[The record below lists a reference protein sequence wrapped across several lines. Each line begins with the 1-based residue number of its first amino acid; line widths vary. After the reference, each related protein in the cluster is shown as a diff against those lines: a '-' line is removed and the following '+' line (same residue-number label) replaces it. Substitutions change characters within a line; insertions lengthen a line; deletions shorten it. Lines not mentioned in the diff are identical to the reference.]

1 MISNDRP
8 LAARGDVAERLAA
21 GDWRQDLLGP
31 TSQWPHALRQ
41 QIEVLLNAAFPMF
54 LVWGPARALIY
65 NDAYRAIL
73 GDKHPGALGRGF
85 WDVWPEVRAQ
95 IEPVIE
101 TAFAGQASFFE
112 NLQVD
117 LDRGGTIEPAW
128 FTFSYSPIPADDRI
142 PGVLCVCV
150 ETTTFALER
159 AARQE
164 SEDTLLFLD
173 RLTRATSAL
182 ASADAVMVQTTQLLG
197 QQMGVSVCAYADMDE
212 DEDGF
217 TIRGDWAAPGARSIV
232 GRYRLADFGRRAV
245 ENLSRGLPLVI
256 NDNRVEIA
264 PHEAATFQAIG
275 IGATICMPLVR
286 DGRLRALMA
295 VHHAGAHVWTDREQ
309 ALVREVTER
318 SWAFVERVG
327 AEAEVR
333 QAADELRSVTD
344 AVPLLISYVDREQRY
359 SFVNHAYETWFGRP
373 RDQINGRLVAEV
385 LGPAYGEVRPRLEE
399 ALAGARV
406 SFESRMTYPDLG
418 PRDIQVDYVPR
429 RDARGGVIG
438 VYVVVA
444 DITKRVDA
452 ERALVGSETRLR
464 LATEFAEVGL
474 WDVDEVGG
482 ELFWDDRVR
491 AMFGV
496 APGAPVSMTTFYD
509 GLHPDDLDA
518 TAAAYAA
525 AADPVRRA
533 LYDVEYRTVGV
544 EDGAVRWVAAKGRGL
559 FDADGRCLRVVGTA
573 IDITER
579 QRLTRR
585 LREESERV
593 QLALDAGAIIGT
605 WVWHIPTDT
614 ITADERFAQA
624 FGLSPE
630 ACREGLPLSAAFG
643 SIHPDDAPRVE
654 TAIAAALAGP
664 GPYRCQY
671 RVRQAQG
678 YRWIEAN
685 GRVERGD
692 DGAPLRFPGV
702 LLDVEARRAI
712 EAQRDQ
718 AIDLLSRFVEAAPG
732 IVYAKDRAGRMTLA
746 NRGLFA
752 LLGREPAEVLGKTTA
767 EIFGQSETDGLLMAS
782 DEEVMRSGQDDQ
794 REEFV
799 ATADGQITYWQSNKA
814 PLRDEGGQ
822 ITGLV
827 STSVDITARKH
838 AEEARDLLMR
848 EVDHRARNSLA
859 VIQSVVRLTDAADPA
874 AFRQAIHGRIEAM
887 ARAQA
892 ALAKSQ
898 WRGGTIGEV
907 VRDELL
913 SSVTAASRVRL
924 SGAEIPLPADH
935 VQPLSM
941 VLHELAT
948 NATKYGALSV
958 REGVIDVRWA
968 STSEG
973 WSLDWQERG
982 GPPAAPPSRTGFGSR
997 LMNSLARQLN
1007 GKLEFD
1013 WGADGLSVTLTSGRP
1028 KP

>member
-8 LAARGDVAERLAA
+8 LAAQGDVARRLGA
-21 GDWRQDLLGP
+21 GGWQRDLLGP
-31 TSQWPHALRQ
+31 TGAWPITLRQ
-41 QIEVLLNAAFPMF
+41 QVEVLLNAPFPMF

-73 GDKHPGALGRGF
+73 GDKHPWALGRAF
-85 WDVWPEVRAQ
+85 WEVWPEVRAQ

-101 TAFAGQASFFE
+101 AAFAGQASFFE
-112 NLQVD
+112 ELEVT
-117 LDRGGTIEPAW
+117 LERGGTVEPAW
-128 FTFSYSPIPADDRI
+128 FTFSYSPVPADGRIPA
-142 PGVLCVCV
+142 VLCVCV
-150 ETTTFALER
+150 ETTTIALER

-164 SEDTLLFLD
+164 SENTLLFLD

-212 DEDGF
+212 DEDSF

-256 NDNRVEIA
+256 HDNRVEIE

-295 VHHAGAHVWTDREQ
+295 VHHAGPHVWTDREQ

-327 AEAEVR
+327 AEAELR

-344 AVPLLISYVDREQRY
+344 AVPLLISYVDRDQRY
-359 SFVNHAYETWFGRP
+359 GFVNHAYENWFGRP

-385 LGPAYGEVRPRLEE
+385 LGPAYGEVRSRLEE

-406 SFESRMTYPDLG
+406 SFESRMTFPDRGL
-418 PRDIQVDYVPR
+418 RHIQVDYVPR
-429 RDARGGVIG
+429 RDRSGGVIG

-444 DITKRVDA
+444 DITKRVAA
-452 ERALVGSETRLR
+452 ETALADSETRLR

-474 WDVDEVGG
+474 WDVDEVHGA
-482 ELFWDDRVR
+482 LFWDDRVR

-509 GLHPDDLDA
+509 GLHPDDLEA
-518 TAAAYAA
+518 TAAAYGA
-525 AADPVRRA
+525 AADPARRA
-533 LYDVEYRTVGV
+533 LYDVEYRTVGP
-544 EDGAVRWVAAKGRGL
+544 EDGMVRWVAAKGRGL
-559 FDADGRCLRVVGTA
+559 FDEDGRCLRVVGTA

-624 FGLSPE
+624 FDLSPE

-654 TAIAAALAGP
+654 AAIAAALAGP
-664 GPYRCQY
+664 SPYRCQY

-678 YRWIEAN
+678 HRWIEAN
-685 GRVERGD
+685 GRVERDGY
-692 DGAPLRFPGV
+692 GAPLRFPGV

-718 AIDLLSRFVEAAPG
+718 AIDLLSRFVEAVPG

-752 LLGREPAEVLGKTTA
+752 LLGRAPGEVLGKTTA
-767 EIFGQSETDGLLMAS
+767 EIFGEGETDGLLMAS
-782 DEEVMRSGQDDQ
+782 DEEIMHRGQDDQ

-799 ATADGQITYWQSNKA
+799 AADGQITY
-814 PLRDEGGQ
+814 
-822 ITGLV
+822 
-827 STSVDITARKH
+827 
-838 AEEARDLLMR
+838 
-848 EVDHRARNSLA
+848 
-859 VIQSVVRLTDAADPA
+859 
-874 AFRQAIHGRIEAM
+874 
-887 ARAQA
+887 
-892 ALAKSQ
+892 
-898 WRGGTIGEV
+898 
-907 VRDELL
+907 
-913 SSVTAASRVRL
+913 
-924 SGAEIPLPADH
+924 
-935 VQPLSM
+935 
-941 VLHELAT
+941 
-948 NATKYGALSV
+948 
-958 REGVIDVRWA
+958 
-968 STSEG
+968 
-973 WSLDWQERG
+973 
-982 GPPAAPPSRTGFGSR
+982 
-997 LMNSLARQLN
+997 
-1007 GKLEFD
+1007 
-1013 WGADGLSVTLTSGRP
+1013 
-1028 KP
+1028 

>member
-1 MISNDRP
+1 MIFKNRP
-8 LAARGDVAERLAA
+8 VAARGDIAERLSA
-21 GDWRQDLLGP
+21 GDWRQDHLGA
-31 TSQWPHALRQ
+31 TGLWPNALRQ
-41 QIEVLLNAAFPMF
+41 QVDVLLNAAFPMF
-54 LVWGPARALIY
+54 LVWGAERALIY

-73 GDKHPGALGRGF
+73 GDKHPWALGRAF
-85 WDVWPEVRAQ
+85 WEVWPEVRDQ

-112 NLQVD
+112 DLQVQ
-117 LDRGGTIEPAW
+117 LQRGGEILPAW
-128 FTFSYSPIPADDRI
+128 FTFSYSPVPVDQDI

-150 ETTTFALER
+150 ETTSVALER

-182 ASADAVMVQTTQLLG
+182 ASADEVMVQTTQLLG
-197 QQMGVSVCAYADMDE
+197 QYLGVSVCAYADMDE

-217 TIRGDWAAPGARSIV
+217 TIRGDWSAPGARSIV

-256 NDNRVEIA
+256 NDNRIEIA

-295 VHHAGAHVWTDREQ
+295 VHHAGPHVWTDREQ

-327 AEAEVR
+327 AEADVR
-333 QAADELRSVTD
+333 RSADELRSVTD
-344 AVPLLISYVDREQRY
+344 AVPLLISYVDRDQRY
-359 SFVNHAYETWFGRP
+359 GFVNQAYEVWFGRP
-373 RDQINGRLVAEV
+373 RDQINGRLVADV
-385 LGPAYGEVRPRLEE
+385 LGPAYGQVRPRLEE

-406 SFESRMTYPDLG
+406 SFESRMDYPDLG
-418 PRDIQVDYVPR
+418 LRDTQVDYVPR
-429 RDARGGVIG
+429 LDQQGAVIG

-444 DITKRVDA
+444 DITKRVEI
-452 ERALVGSETRLR
+452 ERALVNSETRLR
-464 LATEFAEVGL
+464 LATECAEVGL
-474 WDVDEVGG
+474 WDADEIKNQ
-482 ELFWDDRVR
+482 LFWDDRVR

-496 APGAPVSMTTFYD
+496 APGAPVSMTTFYG
-509 GLHPDDLDA
+509 GLHPEDLAA
-518 TAAAYAA
+518 TSAAYAA
-525 AADPVRRA
+525 ATDPDRRA
-533 LYDVEYRTVGV
+533 LYDVEYRTVGPS
-544 EDGAVRWVAAKGRGL
+544 DGAVRWVAAKGRGL
-559 FDADGRCLRVVGTA
+559 FDAGGRCLRVAGTA

-579 QRLTRR
+579 QRLARR

-605 WVWHIPTDT
+605 WVWHIPTDQ

-630 ACREGLPLSAAFG
+630 ACRQGMPLSAAFT

-654 TAIAAALAGP
+654 AAIAAALAGP

-671 RVRQAQG
+671 RVLQGHG

-685 GRVERGD
+685 GRVERDD

-718 AIDLLSRFVEAAPG
+718 AIDLLSRFVEAVPG
-732 IVYAKDRAGRMTLA
+732 IVYAKDRAGRVTLA

-752 LLGREPAEVLGKTTA
+752 LLGREPGQVLGRTTDEVLGGGEGA
-767 EIFGQSETDGLLMAS
+767 SALMAR
-782 DEEVMRSGQDDQ
+782 DEEIMRQAQDDEL
-794 REEFV
+794 EEFV
-799 ATADGQITYWQSNKA
+799 ATADGQVTYWQSNKA
-814 PLRDEGGQ
+814 PLRDEDGQ
-822 ITGLV
+822 VCGLV

-913 SSVTAASRVRL
+913 SSVTTASRVRL
-924 SGAEIPLPADH
+924 SGADIPLPADH

-941 VLHELAT
+941 ILHELAT

-958 REGVIDVRWA
+958 RDGVIDVRWSA
-968 STSEG
+968 TARG
-973 WSLDWQERG
+973 WALHWQEQG

-997 LMNSLARQLN
+997 LMNNLARQLD
-1007 GKLEFD
+1007 GKIAFD
-1013 WGADGLSVTLTSGRP
+1013 WIPQGLAVTLQAGRASA
-1028 KP
+1028 